1 MNIYIYLSMKLERK
15 DTLFE
20 IGITEEQIASK
31 STGGH
36 G

>member
-1 MNIYIYLSMKLERK
+1 MYIYLSMKSRERT
-15 DTLFE
+15 DTLFK